1 MSMLNDRDRHLL
13 NDLERQLEHEDP
25 VGVRQFKDPQPPRPT
40 HRDLLPE
47 TAMGLL
53 VLLTALCLLLDIPV
67 AAVIFGST
75 VIVLAYVHY
84 RR

>member
-1 MSMLNDRDRHLL
+1 MSVLNDRDRHLL

-25 VGVRQFKDPQPPRPT
+25 AWVRQFKDPKPPRRT
-40 HRDLLPE
+40 RRDLRLG

-67 AAVIFGST
+67 GAVIFGST